1 MQLGTRSDM
10 SSFFV
15 ASTNQMSQESDP
27 SFMTLNQSNNDT
39 SCCSATKRM
48 FQHMYQGQSSLL
60 SADNIAH

>member
-1 MQLGTRSDM
+1 
-10 SSFFV
+10 
-15 ASTNQMSQESDP
+15 MSQESDP